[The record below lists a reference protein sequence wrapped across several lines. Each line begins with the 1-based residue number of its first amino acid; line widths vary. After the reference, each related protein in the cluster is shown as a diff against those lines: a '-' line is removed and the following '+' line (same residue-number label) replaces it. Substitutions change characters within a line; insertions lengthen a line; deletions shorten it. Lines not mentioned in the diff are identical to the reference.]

1 MKEQQQGLSVDEAM
15 KKAAFYC
22 SYQERCHKEVV
33 NKLKSLGMFPQ
44 AIDHIMVYLIQNN
57 YLNEER
63 FARSFARGKHRMSH
77 WGKNRIL
84 QELKFRDISDYS
96 IKKAMQEVDEEDYEA
111 HFHSIAEIKWNSLK
125 DKVLNNK
132 KRKFMDYLIR
142 KGYEYDLII
151 KKLNELIKNE
161 PV

>member
-1 MKEQQQGLSVDEAM
+1 MKEQQQGLSVEEAM
-15 KKAAFYC
+15 KKAAYFC
-22 SYQERCHKEVV
+22 SYQERCHKEVL
-33 NKLKSLGMFPQ
+33 NKLKNLGMFQQ
-44 AIDHIMVYLIQNN
+44 AIDHIMVYLIENN

-77 WGKNRIL
+77 WGKNRIV
-84 QELKFRDISDYS
+84 QELKLRDISDYA
-96 IKKAMQEVDEEDYEA
+96 IKKALKEVEEENYEE
-111 HFHSIAEIKWNSLK
+111 HFHQVAEKKWQTSNDSI
-125 DKVLNNK
+125 LNNK

-161 PV
+161 L

>member
-1 MKEQQQGLSVDEAM
+1 M
-15 KKAAFYC
+15 KKAAYFC
-22 SYQERCHKEVV
+22 SYQERCHKEVL
-33 NKLKSLGMFPQ
+33 NKLKNLGMFQQ
-44 AIDHIMVYLIQNN
+44 AIDHIMVYLIENN

-77 WGKNRIL
+77 WGKNRIV
-84 QELKFRDISDYS
+84 QELKLRDISDYA
-96 IKKAMQEVDEEDYEA
+96 IKKALKEVDKENYEE
-111 HFHSIAEIKWNSLK
+111 HFHQVAEKKWQTLNDSI
-125 DKVLNNK
+125 LNNK

-161 PV
+161 L

>member
-1 MKEQQQGLSVDEAM
+1 MKEQQQGLSVEEAM
-15 KKAAFYC
+15 KKAAYFC
-22 SYQERCHKEVV
+22 SYQERCHKEVL
-33 NKLKSLGMFPQ
+33 NKLKNLGMYQQ
-44 AIDHIMVYLIQNN
+44 AIDHIMVYLIENN

-77 WGKNRIL
+77 WGKNRIV
-84 QELKFRDISDYS
+84 QELKLRDISDYA
-96 IKKAMQEVDEEDYEA
+96 IKKALEEVEEENYEE
-111 HFHSIAEIKWNSLK
+111 HFHQVAEKKWRTLNDSI
-125 DKVLNNK
+125 LNNK

-161 PV
+161 L

>member
-1 MKEQQQGLSVDEAM
+1 MKEQQQGLSVEEAM
-15 KKAAFYC
+15 KKAAYFC
-22 SYQERCHKEVV
+22 SYQERCHKEVL
-33 NKLKSLGMFPQ
+33 NKLKNLGMFQQ
-44 AIDHIMVYLIQNN
+44 AIDHIMVYLIENN

-77 WGKNRIL
+77 WGKNRIV
-84 QELKFRDISDYS
+84 QELKLRDISDYA
-96 IKKAMQEVDEEDYEA
+96 IKKALKEVDKENYEE
-111 HFHSIAEIKWNSLK
+111 HFHQVAEKKWQTLNDSI
-125 DKVLNNK
+125 LNNK

-161 PV
+161 L

>member
-1 MKEQQQGLSVDEAM
+1 LKEQQQGLSVEEAM
-15 KKAAFYC
+15 KKAAYFC
-22 SYQERCHKEVV
+22 SYQERCHKEVL
-33 NKLKSLGMFPQ
+33 NKLKNLGMFQQ
-44 AIDHIMVYLIQNN
+44 AIDHIMVYLIENN

-77 WGKNRIL
+77 WGKNRIV
-84 QELKFRDISDYS
+84 QELKLRDISDYA
-96 IKKAMQEVDEEDYEA
+96 IKKALKEVEEENYEE
-111 HFHSIAEIKWNSLK
+111 HFHQVAEKKWQTLNDSI
-125 DKVLNNK
+125 LNNK

-161 PV
+161 L

>member
-1 MKEQQQGLSVDEAM
+1 MKEQQQGLSVEEAM
-15 KKAAFYC
+15 KKAAYFC
-22 SYQERCHKEVV
+22 SYQERCHKEVL
-33 NKLKSLGMFPQ
+33 NKLKNLGMFQQ
-44 AIDHIMVYLIQNN
+44 AIDHIMVYLIENN

-77 WGKNRIL
+77 WGKNRIV
-84 QELKFRDISDYS
+84 QELKLRDISDYA
-96 IKKAMQEVDEEDYEA
+96 IKKALKEVEEENYEE
-111 HFHSIAEIKWNSLK
+111 HFHQVAEKKWQTLNDSI
-125 DKVLNNK
+125 LNNK

-161 PV
+161 L